1 MHKGI
6 RLSLKLW
13 VEGEDEPAHDFAKYT
28 IQAIQQMLAAG
39 KPLYPQLQVDLRS
52 IEEDKDWEDEEKQA
66 D

>member
-39 KPLYPQLQVDLRS
+39 KPLYPQLQVDVRS